1 VTGILVASKQG
12 IARASSKPLQRS
24 GLDKVPG
31 RGRGVVVLEQ
41 VLRAR
46 VLKGQW
52 PAAERS
58 CWTASSQ

>member
-1 VTGILVASKQG
+1 MVTTPKATQFNSNNVTPN
-12 IARASSKPLQRS
+12 KPLKRP
-24 GLDKVPG
+24 GMDKVPG
-31 RGRGVVVLEQ
+31 RGRGGGVLEQ

-58 CWTASSQ
+58 C

>member
-1 VTGILVASKQG
+1 MRITMVQVIT
-12 IARASSKPLQRS
+12 RPPNNPLQRS
-24 GLDKVPG
+24 GLNEVLG
-31 RGRGVVVLEQ
+31 RGRGCVVLEQ

-58 CWTASSQ
+58 R